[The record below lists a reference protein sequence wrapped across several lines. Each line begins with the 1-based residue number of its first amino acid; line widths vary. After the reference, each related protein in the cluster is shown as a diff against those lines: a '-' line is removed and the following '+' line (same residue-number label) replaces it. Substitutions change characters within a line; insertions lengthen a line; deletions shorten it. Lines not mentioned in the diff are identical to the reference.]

1 MSVVKMRGTSKN
13 KDALVLD
20 VGNKDDTHTVPCK
33 CI

>member
-1 MSVVKMRGTSKN
+1 MFVVKMRGTFKDQ
-13 KDALVLD
+13 DALVLD